1 VYEVIKNLRP
11 YFHSLREIESN
22 VSLDIKLPLS
32 WQFNDIVQPY
42 SSIKF
47 KVQDKNDKFTLLS
60 LISVNNQ
67 EGYDIVFACALEI
80 ITINKE
86 EEEKQNLF
94 KQKVKE
100 LESLFKKEKLDKLKS
115 LNLNIDVNE
124 QELEIRD
131 GAFRERKEEESIGDR
146 LPQEKVDKRDK
157 STRQKQNV

>member
-1 VYEVIKNLRP
+1 MYEVIKKLRP
-11 YFHSLREIESN
+11 YFFSLREIENN
-22 VSLDIKLPLS
+22 VSLDIKIPLGWS
-32 WQFNDIVQPY
+32 FNEIIQPY
-42 SSIKF
+42 SSITTKI
-47 KVQDKNDKFTLLS
+47 QDKNEKFTLLS

-67 EGYDIVFACALEI
+67 EGYEIIFVCALEI
-80 ITINKE
+80 ITVNKE

-115 LNLNIDVNE
+115 LNLNIDINE

-131 GAFRERKEEESIGDR
+131 GAIREGKEEESIGDR
-146 LPQEKVDKRDK
+146 FPQEKVDKRDK

>member
-1 VYEVIKNLRP
+1 MYEVIKKLRP
-11 YFHSLREIESN
+11 YFFSLREIENN
-22 VSLDIKLPLS
+22 VSLDIKIPLGWS
-32 WQFNDIVQPY
+32 FNEIIQPY
-42 SSIKF
+42 SSITTKI
-47 KVQDKNDKFTLLS
+47 QDKNEKFTLLS

-67 EGYDIVFACALEI
+67 EGYEIIFVCALEI
-80 ITINKE
+80 ITFNKE

-115 LNLNIDVNE
+115 LNLNIDINE

-131 GAFRERKEEESIGDR
+131 GAIREGKEEESIGDR